1 MKFRQRFLGDP
12 EINLIPFIDV
22 LLVIIIFLMLTTA
35 YSSTAVLQI
44 QLPESSTAKQQ
55 GQFKKVEVAVSA
67 SGGFAINNSVVSGT
81 TVEHLTDLLKQAAGG
96 DSKAVVVIN
105 ADSNAPYQL
114 VVNVMDAASQAG
126 LERITVMTRN
136 KATP

>member
-1 MKFRQRFLGDP
+1 MDDP

-44 QLPESSTAKQQ
+44 QLPASSTGQQ
-55 GQFKKVEVAVSA
+55 QRTPKKIEVAISA
-67 SGGFAINNSVVSGT
+67 SGGFAINNRVISSVSVDN
-81 TVEHLTDLLKQAAGG
+81 LTSLLKEAAAE
-96 DSKAVVVIN
+96 DAKAVVVIN
-105 ADSNAPYQL
+105 ADGNAPYQL

-136 KATP
+136 QANP